1 MTKLRAAVVG
11 LGFGRRHIQAYQT
24 LPDVEVVALVSRN
37 PATRQQV
44 QQEYAISQSFA
55 SLGDLLSEASVD
67 IISICTPDRLHAEQ
81 TLLALSAGV
90 HVLCEKPLATTVE
103 DAARLVEK
111 AAATGLT
118 LMVGHNFRF
127 MPQFAGVKAKLDAG
141 LLGEPFY
148 GESSYI
154 QDLYAMQDSPPD
166 YWRLRDPQD
175 FLMGGAIHNVDLL
188 RWTMGE
194 VEEVHAYSTH
204 VMPFYP
210 LDDNYVANLRFANG
224 AIGRVLLILGARLKE
239 KFRIDLSLYGPEGS
253 LRATLQREEIAQDL
267 GRLAD
272 DQPML
277 LPTPPANAQ
286 SALVAHFVECVR
298 SGQRPMVDAAEGAR
312 TVAVCAAVIRSASE
326 RRPVKVD
333 YSFL

>member
-1 MTKLRAAVVG
+1 M
-11 LGFGRRHIQAYQT
+11 
-24 LPDVEVVALVSRN
+24 
-37 PATRQQV
+37 
-44 QQEYAISQSFA
+44 
-55 SLGDLLSEASVD
+55 
-67 IISICTPDRLHAEQ
+67 
-81 TLLALSAGV
+81 
-90 HVLCEKPLATTVE
+90 
-103 DAARLVEK
+103 LVEK

-141 LLGEPFY
+141 LLGDPFY

-175 FLMGGAIHNVDLL
+175 FFMGGAIHNVDLL
-188 RWTMGE
+188 RWTLGE

-224 AIGRVLLILGARLKE
+224 AIGRVLLVLGARLKE

-267 GRLAD
+267 GRRPD

-286 SALVAHFVECVR
+286 ICARGSFCRMRAQRAASHDRRRRRRAHRRRLRRRHPLCT
-298 SGQRPMVDAAEGAR
+298 R
-312 TVAVCAAVIRSASE
+312 TP
-326 RRPVKVD
+326 RRHCG
-333 YSFL
+333 